1 MKKRLHFLFLIA
13 LFALQGI
20 RSQTFPVTL
29 LPQTIPPAPIY
40 FSSYADASSTNSPL
54 RLQIILNDLS
64 VANRE
69 IKLKAYFEG
78 NGIAFQSK
86 DVVIGAPSLFIEGG
100 IPLTLTNVELAP
112 YFTFENITGI
122 SPTAYGQVIPEGSY
136 QFCFEVFDSLTGAR
150 ISQKTCATTYIF
162 QNEPPLLV
170 TPYNRDDITEQNPLN
185 LMFQWTPRHI
195 NVNNVQYE
203 LSIVEIWDQTI
214 NPQAA
219 FLASPPFFQTTTT
232 NTSYLYGPSDPLFLP
247 NKRYAWRVQAKALNG
262 AEEIGLFKNNGFSEV
277 YWFNYVTPCDTPNNA
292 RHEVKGAQQVN
303 ILWDDF
309 TTDVPEFIVRYREKG
324 NNNEWFF
331 SRTSGNWITLWD
343 LRPGTTYEYQV
354 NKKCLISE
362 SEYSILQTFTT
373 LEENDETSLINCGIS
388 PDMNIENMEPLEQLL
403 PGNMF
408 KAGDFPVKVI
418 EANGSNGRFS
428 GKGYVS
434 FPYFKNIKVAVNFTN
449 IFVNNESQLAEGT
462 VITVYDP
469 SWGNILDVDEVID
482 VVEDIADVVTGGDNT
497 EIPQLDYDIDT
508 NDISITDGQIIIT
521 KPDGTQDTFDY
532 DEGDTY
538 TITDASG
545 DEWTVDDKGN
555 ITQTGQGDPSP
566 PLTSNNADG
575 IRSGTHD
582 GTVDDPYVDA
592 ITNDVVKVTFR
603 TDSDTRFALDQVNN
617 DYETSKYPKIN
628 ASADQSYYP
637 AHKAAVQGEDDVF
650 YADIEISDAKINIDS
665 LIIKTVENKAI
676 KHERIAGTNTYK
688 ITVSGANPYR
698 TEECVVTYL
707 DPTDNKYK
715 IAASFFVHH
724 IKKHTEVPVQVV
736 TVNGGNAIT
745 NFEAELNDIFGRA
758 GGKFKV
764 KPDVIDITIAQN
776 SWDENNNNIIDY
788 DGSGLL
794 SDYPTEL
801 KNIYQEFKKQYPDY
815 DSRQYFIFVLGKD
828 LNVSKPLSG
837 FMPKTRQWGFIF
849 ESHLGEG
856 LEKKDSALK
865 VAAHELGHG
874 VYTLA
879 HPFGENPD
887 NSGQANTWLMDYG
900 NGTELGYPNW
910 ATMSDPSLKLYL
922 FQDDSGGEFA
932 GSYALAP
939 NFKFVFI
946 RESSTLYVNPAKK
959 KITGTLPGFIVKG
972 KNDESDTYYN
982 WDFTQNKYVDK
993 DNPEKSYPVTPK
1005 NTISYD
1011 SKINLFYNLDAGCG
1025 QKGSIQLEYK
1035 DISKHFEQLTSNSLT
1050 SEQKANNVNALIAN
1064 HTKTKSRP
1072 VPCSSANI
1080 SNNGWFE
1087 IPIDCSSSDIKELV
1101 QPEVD
1106 KINAL
1111 VTETDIEIIVKT
1123 INDIKYKCVFNNVT
1137 NNILENLIEKL
1148 AKGSIKEQK
1157 ERALVKLLIFV
1168 KKEDIQSLFDLLNK
1182 DGNLNN
1188 VFKEIQNATFS
1199 LFGEQDNQDRLLK
1212 VLVNKFKNLKED
1224 SNKWLVINT
1233 LIKAKYNDIKDANK
1247 KEFIGLLLASMKEY
1261 ENNREK
1267 IGGIVEFFSEM
1278 LIDDCKNLTD
1288 YKIVFELASLRFENK
1303 EAFSSFTQGNRIKL
1317 KVPGFI
1323 FDIDCSVNDSG
1334 LGRKWSWVKPG
1345 RFYSYC
1351 SNQQTNDFT
1360 QAQVDNAFSWAG
1372 YLRDNEMAANLYPD
1386 KTEELL
1392 NIFKTQF
1399 SLHIQNTKEVNQNF
1413 WSTTDIVCNNLNSI
1427 LNHININESSTS
1439 LKEVD
1444 KQTKFSVLE
1453 KYFECSNNSISI
1465 SFEKIDNSILKL
1477 LASFDKEDASVL
1489 HTLEKI
1495 GIDKIHHKLEQD
1507 ESFKTLAK
1515 VYVWMGGQ
1523 AFNSNHYNKVDLDQ
1537 ILNKDG
1543 KIKNYTSVL
1552 SLESNM
1558 LQFDNFSASI
1568 ESKTKIKING
1578 TGKSYDYNQMM
1589 VLYAADNFKFLDQN
1603 FKKGDVLVMPL
1614 IQAYAMSKSNR
1625 RIVAEKIAWT
1635 AVDGVLL
1642 FVGVGE
1648 FKILFTAG
1656 NYIRKAIVASD
1667 LIGNAAGILGNV
1679 LNESALSPQDRY
1691 KLQMLAILASL
1702 PQLSTSIKGID
1713 NMVSSLDSKI
1723 NKLNNVSHRK
1733 ALNDYFSE
1741 VKAKL
1746 PAASGLDDFIAIL
1759 KQKKLFAKYDGL
1771 SDSLKKLFK
1780 EDFLTASDEVLEALK
1795 NEDAFS
1801 TWKHFRGI
1809 NKTNI
1814 ICN

>member
-100 IPLTLTNVELAP
+100 IPLTLTNIELAP

-232 NTSYLYGPSDPLFLP
+232 NTSYLYSPADPLFLP
-247 NKRYAWRVQAKALNG
+247 NKRYAWRIQAKALNG

-277 YWFNYVTPCDTPNNA
+277 YWFNYVAPCDTPNNA

-373 LEENDETSLINCGIS
+373 LEESDETSLINCGIS
-388 PDMNIENMEPLEQLL
+388 PDMNIENMEPLEQLF

-462 VITVYDP
+462 VVTVYDP

-482 VVEDIADVVTGGDNT
+482 VVEDITDVVTGGDNI

-521 KPDGTQDTFDY
+521 KPDGAQDTFDY

-582 GTVDDPYVDA
+582 GTIDDPYVDA
-592 ITNDVVKVTFR
+592 ITNDIVKVTFR

-628 ASADQSYYP
+628 TSADQSYYP

-676 KHERIAGTNTYK
+676 KHERIASTNTYK
-688 ITVSGANPYR
+688 ITVSGVNPYR

-745 NFEAELNDIFGRA
+745 NFEAELNNIFGRA

-764 KPDVIDITIAQN
+764 KPNVINLTITQE
-776 SWDENNNNIIDY
+776 SWDTGDKNGIIDY

-828 LNVSKPLSG
+828 LSVSKPLSG

-922 FQDDSGGEFA
+922 FQDDSGGELANKTWLTPDWKPFRFDQSNVITSRA
-932 GSYALAP
+932 NSTPVTKGSIPGVYHDNKHYIASFDGSKFIGYVHKNSNDVLKLEYKTLTNTEEIFLYRDNGRCGSDSYYKTTWEHVKNKP
-939 NFKFVFI
+939 NFKFTDNATMEYQGIIPCRDRTSNDGSRCDRFDYFDTSNQDDLAKMNNYQNTINEYLKNALSHIPQSSKSEVRIKGVFNHLQF
-946 RESSTLYVNPAKK
+946 SST
-959 KITGTLPGFIVKG
+959 ISSIVKNSELEILED
-972 KNDESDTYYN
+972 KLHLLTYKIPDTYVVVSFIQIEN
-982 WDFTQNKYVDK
+982 NHSLQN
-993 DNPEKSYPVTPK
+993 N
-1005 NTISYD
+1005 
-1011 SKINLFYNLDAGCG
+1011 
-1025 QKGSIQLEYK
+1025 Q
-1035 DISKHFEQLTSNSLT
+1035 
-1050 SEQKANNVNALIAN
+1050 
-1064 HTKTKSRP
+1064 
-1072 VPCSSANI
+1072 
-1080 SNNGWFE
+1080 
-1087 IPIDCSSSDIKELV
+1087 
-1101 QPEVD
+1101 
-1106 KINAL
+1106 
-1111 VTETDIEIIVKT
+1111 
-1123 INDIKYKCVFNNVT
+1123 INDIATRSIEHNESLVGNKKIVHIIVPYSNYESIFGVGFFNNDSCYNIGYGESQNGIVT
-1137 NNILENLIEKL
+1137 NNSTYQQKTKISQGILEIFKQIEKPLFIKRFYIKADGSMAETALGKEKIAGYDAINVLQFYKSNYISKIDNLRSQSIGVISQL
-1148 AKGSIKEQK
+1148 AYANPNDENQITNLLNQYTSIKSEIKDLYLDADSK
-1157 ERALVKLLIFV
+1157 EVNLDVISNKSTWKYHQPSNLGKLREVYIP
-1168 KKEDIQSLFDLLNK
+1168 
-1182 DGNLNN
+1182 
-1188 VFKEIQNATFS
+1188 
-1199 LFGEQDNQDRLLK
+1199 NQDVTHAYFLSQTAYFGFGQNFNIYFGFNDYLNPDLHFYNFDK
-1212 VLVNKFKNLKED
+1212 FTVFDPLVYGLADGLSLIPVPPLD
-1224 SNKWLVINT
+1224 S
-1233 LIKAKYNDIKDANK
+1233 AGDA
-1247 KEFIGLLLASMKEY
+1247 L
-1261 ENNREK
+1261 
-1267 IGGIVEFFSEM
+1267 
-1278 LIDDCKNLTD
+1278 
-1288 YKIVFELASLRFENK
+1288 
-1303 EAFSSFTQGNRIKL
+1303 
-1317 KVPGFI
+1317 GFI
-1323 FDIDCSVNDSG
+1323 YASARGDLSKAPFYALG
-1334 LGRKWSWVKPG
+1334 LALPVG
-1345 RFYSYC
+1345 
-1351 SNQQTNDFT
+1351 
-1360 QAQVDNAFSWAG
+1360 AG
-1372 YLRDNEMAANLYPD
+1372 YLKLGSNAAQDAFVVVAKQTDTGEVILRSRLKNAVKADEVIVTTPL
-1386 KTEELL
+1386 TT
-1392 NIFKTQF
+1392 NA
-1399 SLHIQNTKEVNQNF
+1399 TKADEVVK
-1413 WSTTDIVCNNLNSI
+1413 SLNSSENKQKI
-1427 LNHININESSTS
+1427 AKYFDDAAKLSDDLFAFLTPTPAGWTDDMVNAFKAEYQQGSNAFKAIFNVT
-1439 LKEVD
+1439 D
-1444 KQTKFSVLE
+1444 QTK
-1453 KYFECSNNSISI
+1453 
-1465 SFEKIDNSILKL
+1465 
-1477 LASFDKEDASVL
+1477 
-1489 HTLEKI
+1489 
-1495 GIDKIHHKLEQD
+1495 KLE
-1507 ESFKTLAK
+1507 LA
-1515 VYVWMGGQ
+1515 
-1523 AFNSNHYNKVDLDQ
+1523 NSWKRLR
-1537 ILNKDG
+1537 
-1543 KIKNYTSVL
+1543 
-1552 SLESNM
+1552 
-1558 LQFDNFSASI
+1558 
-1568 ESKTKIKING
+1568 SKFPERPFCK
-1578 TGKSYDYNQMM
+1578 
-1589 VLYAADNFKFLDQN
+1589 
-1603 FKKGDVLVMPL
+1603 
-1614 IQAYAMSKSNR
+1614 
-1625 RIVAEKIAWT
+1625 
-1635 AVDGVLL
+1635 
-1642 FVGVGE
+1642 
-1648 FKILFTAG
+1648 
-1656 NYIRKAIVASD
+1656 
-1667 LIGNAAGILGNV
+1667 
-1679 LNESALSPQDRY
+1679 
-1691 KLQMLAILASL
+1691 
-1702 PQLSTSIKGID
+1702 
-1713 NMVSSLDSKI
+1713 
-1723 NKLNNVSHRK
+1723 
-1733 ALNDYFSE
+1733 
-1741 VKAKL
+1741 
-1746 PAASGLDDFIAIL
+1746 
-1759 KQKKLFAKYDGL
+1759 
-1771 SDSLKKLFK
+1771 
-1780 EDFLTASDEVLEALK
+1780 
-1795 NEDAFS
+1795 
-1801 TWKHFRGI
+1801 
-1809 NKTNI
+1809 
-1814 ICN
+1814 